1 MQSTKAVFISVV
13 LALLM
18 APVVFYSAVLEHETE
33 TTWALSGVGSEL
45 NELGDKVNEQVNRQD
60 RATANFIEKTAAD
73 LDRLNDF
80 IDRLAEYEI
89 TPEEPSG

>member
-33 TTWALSGVGSEL
+33 TTWALGESVGSEL
-45 NELGDKVNEQVNRQD
+45 RELGDRVNDQVNRQD
-60 RATANFIEKTAAD
+60 EATENFIGKIEED
-73 LDRLNDF
+73 LNRLNDF
-80 IDRLAEYEI
+80 ISRLSEYEI
-89 TPEEPSG
+89 TEETPG